1 MAFSLYRRPVSERR
15 KIMSFSSRLRER
27 MTGHSRYRRTRRR
40 EPLSPF
46 YAQAAQVET
55 LEQRCLLSGFSPGAT
70 YAIGT
75 NPRAVVTADVNGD
88 GKLDLIVSN
97 AGTSAGGG
105 GISVLLAVAGKNG
118 AATGTFAPPQNYAI
132 GLTAAIAV
140 GDLNGDHKLDI
151 VTGDGRVLLNNGNGT
166 FRIGPSYAGGLAFG
180 DFAATA
186 DLNHD
191 GKLDLITSGFGYV
204 EVLLGKGDGTFST
217 GSTVATA
224 SDHMVVDDFNHD
236 SNLDIVTISG
246 TAAYLLPGN
255 GDGTFGSAQAIATF
269 QNADSILA
277 MTTADFNAD
286 GKLDLAVTYS
296 VASAGGGPA
305 TPVAILLGNG
315 DGTFHNGLGGSF
327 GVNPGLG
334 AQELAAADINHDG
347 KLDLVTVGNLVS
359 VGTISGATISVLYG
373 NGDGSF
379 TTGQNFVA
387 FPGSV
392 SNPTPFAVGDFNG
405 DGYPDIALAGINNSS
420 LEIFLWNPKRK

>member
-1 MAFSLYRRPVSERR
+1 V
-15 KIMSFSSRLRER
+15 I
-27 MTGHSRYRRTRRR
+27 
-40 EPLSPF
+40 
-46 YAQAAQVET
+46 
-55 LEQRCLLSGFSPGAT
+55 
-70 YAIGT
+70 
-75 NPRAVVTADVNGD
+75 TADVNGD
-88 GKLDLIVSN
+88 GKLDLITSN

-105 GISVLLAVAGKNG
+105 GISVLLAVSGKKG
-118 AATGTFAPPQNYAI
+118 AATGTFAPPQTYAI
-132 GLTAAIAV
+132 GETGAIAV

-166 FRIGPSYAGGLAFG
+166 FRIGPSYPAGLSIG

-204 EVLLGKGDGTFST
+204 EVLLGNGDGTFSA
-217 GSTVATA
+217 GSTVATG
-224 SDHMVVDDFNHD
+224 SDHMVVGDFNRD

-246 TAAYLLPGN
+246 AAAYLLPGN
-255 GDGTFGSAQAIATF
+255 GDGTFGSAQALATF
-269 QNADSILA
+269 QNANSILA
-277 MTTADFNAD
+277 VTTADFNAD
-286 GKLDLAVTYS
+286 GKLDLAVTY
-296 VASAGGGPA
+296 VTANTGGGPA

-315 DGTFHNGLGGSF
+315 DGTFHDAPGASF
-327 GVNPGLG
+327 AINPGLG
-334 AQELAAADINHDG
+334 AQELAVADVNHDG

-359 VGTISGATISVLYG
+359 VGTVSGATISVLFG

-405 DGYPDIALAGINNSS
+405 DGYPDVALAGINNSS
-420 LEIFLWNPKRK
+420 LEIFLWSPKRQ